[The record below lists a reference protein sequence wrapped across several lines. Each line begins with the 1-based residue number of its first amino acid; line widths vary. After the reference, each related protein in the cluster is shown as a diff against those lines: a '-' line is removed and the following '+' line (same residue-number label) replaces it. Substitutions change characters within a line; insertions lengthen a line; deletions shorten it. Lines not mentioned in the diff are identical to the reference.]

1 MPSELWF
8 VIVSV
13 VVLVVFWVGQYFGW
27 FSSKHGRGLPDGAA
41 PTIQGSQVTPPDAGG
56 HSGHVG

>member
-8 VIVSV
+8 VIISV

-27 FSSKHGRGLPDGAA
+27 FTSKHGRGLPDGSA
-41 PTIQGSQVTPPDAGG
+41 PTIQGSQVAPPDAGG
-56 HSGHVG
+56 HGGHVG